1 MMIFTRT
8 TASVAGIGSIAGID
22 LIASTAGIVLV
33 VMDIAHSQPEE
44 LVGVVVSTTTPSTP
58 TTTTVVGLILGVVV
72 DLAVASPVPDLVVVT
87 TVLHLGVTT
96 SLTIL

>member
-1 MMIFTRT
+1 MMISTRI
-8 TASVAGIGSIAGID
+8 TASVAGIDLTVGIVSTA
-22 LIASTAGIVLV
+22 LTAGIVLV
-33 VMDIAHSQPEE
+33 VMDIAHLQPEE
-44 LVGVVVSTTTPSTP
+44 LVGVVVSTTTPSIP

-72 DLAVASPVPDLVVVT
+72 DLAVASPVPDLAVVT

>member
-1 MMIFTRT
+1 MMISTRT
-8 TASVAGIGSIAGID
+8 TASVAGIDLTVGIA
-22 LIASTAGIVLV
+22 LTAGIVSV
-33 VMDIAHSQPEE
+33 VMDIVHSQPEE
-44 LVGVVVSTTTPSTP
+44 LVGVVVSTTTPSIP
-58 TTTTVVGLILGVVV
+58 STTMVVGLILGVVV